1 MSWISALAD
10 HISTNSL
17 GTQGTSLF
25 VGTMPDTDI
34 LTTALTE
41 YDGSVIE
48 TNASGIALYQPSLQI
63 RVKGVAEDYTTP
75 RARIV
80 AIQTLLAAI
89 TNQTVSGVA
98 FLRVRPTST
107 ILSLGQDDRLRWS
120 FSCNFEITIA
130 EA

>member
-25 VGTMPDTDI
+25 IGTMPDTNI
-34 LTTALTE
+34 LTAALTE

-48 TNASGIALYQPSLQI
+48 TQASGIALYQPSLQI

-98 FLRVRPTST
+98 FLRVRPTSS

-130 EA
+130 QA